1 MENDRCD
8 IEFTYEWKTINNYL
22 DYLTD
27 TPAYLLNAGDAVS
40 ITFKSLVPNK
50 VTFVTNSYSIEL
62 TQSDMTWSA
71 TIPTT
76 YTKQESFSI
85 IIDDTYLLYQGLL
98 NNVSVQ
104 SNLEAIVNQHTFDIL
119 DLQTRVKALEEKVNE
134 R

>member
-27 TPAYLLNAGDAVS
+27 TPTYLLNAGDAVS

-104 SNLEAIVNQHTFDIL
+104 SNLEAIVNQHTLDIL

>member
-27 TPAYLLNAGDAVS
+27 TPTYLLNAGDAIS

-98 NNVSVQ
+98 NNTSVQ
-104 SNLEAIVNQHTFDIL
+104 TDLEAIVKQHTLDIL
-119 DLQTRVKALEEKVNE
+119 DLQTRVKALEEKVGE

>member
-8 IEFTYEWKTINNYL
+8 IEFTYEWKTVNNYL

-27 TPAYLLNAGDAVS
+27 TPTYLLNAGDAFS
-40 ITFKSLVPNK
+40 ITFKSIVPDK
-50 VTFVTNSYSIEL
+50 VTFVTSSYSIEL

-85 IIDDTYLLYQGLL
+85 IINDSYLLYQGLL
-98 NNVSVQ
+98 NNTSVQ
-104 SNLEAIVNQHTFDIL
+104 TDLEAIVKQNTADIL
-119 DLQTRVKALEEKVNE
+119 DLQTRVKALEEKVGE
-134 R
+134 

>member
-8 IEFTYEWKTINNYL
+8 IEFTYEWKTVNNYL

-27 TPAYLLNAGDAVS
+27 TPTYLLNAGDAFS
-40 ITFKSLVPNK
+40 ITFKSIVPDK

-85 IIDDTYLLYQGLL
+85 IINDSYLLYQGLL
-98 NNVSVQ
+98 NNTSVQ
-104 SNLEAIVNQHTFDIL
+104 TDLEAIVKQNTADIL
-119 DLQTRVKALEEKVNE
+119 DLQTRVKALEEKVGE
-134 R
+134 

>member
-8 IEFTYEWKTINNYL
+8 IEFTYEWKTVNNYL

-27 TPAYLLNAGDAVS
+27 TPTYLLNAGDAFS
-40 ITFKSLVPNK
+40 ITFKSIVPDK
-50 VTFVTNSYSIEL
+50 VTFVTSSYSIEL

-85 IIDDTYLLYQGLL
+85 IINDSYLLYQGLL
-98 NNVSVQ
+98 NNTSVQ
-104 SNLEAIVNQHTFDIL
+104 TDLEAIVKQNTADVL
-119 DLQTRVKALEEKVNE
+119 DLQTRVKALEEKVGE
-134 R
+134 

>member
-27 TPAYLLNAGDAVS
+27 TPTYLLNAGDAVS

>member
-8 IEFTYEWKTINNYL
+8 IEFTYEWKTVNNYL

-27 TPAYLLNAGDAVS
+27 TPTYLLNAGDTFS
-40 ITFKSLVPNK
+40 ITFKSIVPDK

-76 YTKQESFSI
+76 FTKQESFSI
-85 IIDDTYLLYQGLL
+85 IINDSYLLYQGLL
-98 NNVSVQ
+98 NNTSVQ
-104 SNLEAIVNQHTFDIL
+104 TDLEAIVKQNTADIL
-119 DLQTRVKALEEKVNE
+119 DLQTRVKALEEKVGE
-134 R
+134 